1 MKRTRHHF
9 TLAGL
14 NGACLAVA
22 AVSGSAAGL
31 ADRFSIVTAYL
42 CLGLLCAGL
51 AIGPIRAIRSG
62 RPTVNNYLRRD
73 IGIWAGLTGLAHLV
87 IATALSMSPEYM
99 EAFVTIA
106 NTPPSEAVRTALFM
120 WSTIAGLVVGVL
132 LVILL
137 ALSNDRTLQ
146 WLGIRWWKRVH
157 RLSYLAFALTV
168 AHGLAFQALES
179 RAGSLITLI
188 VMGTLAIFV
197 LQISGVR
204 RIRKSAQPNAGSTR

>member
-1 MKRTRHHF
+1 MNRTRHHF

-14 NGACLAVA
+14 NGGCLAIA

-99 EAFVTIA
+99 EAFVAIA
-106 NTPPSEAVRTALFM
+106 NTPPSEAVRTALFT
-120 WSTIAGLVVGVL
+120 WSTIAGLVIGVL
-132 LVILL
+132 LLILL

-157 RLSYLAFALTV
+157 RLSYLAFALTA
-168 AHGLAFQALES
+168 AHGLAFQVLES
-179 RAGSLITLI
+179 RPAGLVALVVLT
-188 VMGTLAIFV
+188 TLAIFV
-197 LQISGVR
+197 FQITGVR
-204 RIRKSAQPNAGSTR
+204 RVRKSAQRNAGSTR